1 MSGRDLHGGG
11 QVLEAIRLDGPRRV
25 IGEDVADPGL
35 LGTGEH
41 GAAMVAERTEVG
53 QPPPSSVPSLRR
65 DLYKIGNLRFTCGRR
80 PASGCGS
87 RGRPSQAGQR
97 WSRSVQHHRFGYLL
111 EQCREEAHYLG
122 ATLTELN
129 SDGSYRWTGNDRAAN
144 ERLKKC
150 MAARGRHI
158 YGY

>member
-1 MSGRDLHGGG
+1 M
-11 QVLEAIRLDGPRRV
+11 
-25 IGEDVADPGL
+25 
-35 LGTGEH
+35 
-41 GAAMVAERTEVG
+41 
-53 QPPPSSVPSLRR
+53 
-65 DLYKIGNLRFTCGRR
+65 
-80 PASGCGS
+80 
-87 RGRPSQAGQR
+87 
-97 WSRSVQHHRFGYLL
+97 HRKGYLTEAEATQPRSPRTPEEL
-111 EQCREEAHYLG
+111 AKIKTDFEQCREEAHYLG